1 MLVGVF
7 GPLRARPGVA
17 ARTGGG
23 DDAPP
28 AFSLGHLSV
37 SPTSICGDVSLGRG
51 WAAANVEVVIAD
63 GDVDG
68 GGLGPVHPT
77 HRADPTVERARARV
91 VERLRARRLETD
103 AAIFA
108 RVRDLAPG
116 AAGLEDPEYMAG
128 LRAAVAAA
136 LEYVLE
142 GIERGET
149 DGSPPTPPIPAATLE
164 QARRAART
172 GVSLDTVL
180 RRYLAGLAILEG
192 FVVEEAEQENRIIPP
207 THVLRDV
214 LANMSALVDRLI
226 TAVSRAYGEE
236 IERAGHAP
244 SPAPRALPSPGR
256 AAAPQRDRILEAMV
270 QLAAEHGFA
279 GVSVKLLTARA
290 GVSTR
295 TFYEEFED
303 LRQCFLAVL
312 DLALE
317 RAGGLIVQAFTRERR
332 WQDGVLGALA
342 SLLQYFD
349 SEPALTRVWF
359 VQALAAGPWALGR
372 REQIAGMLRSMIVE
386 HWAVGGVQ
394 PPDPVATTGVMA
406 SVLGLIHTHLV
417 TEQPEPLIEL
427 LGPLMGLVT
436 SLYLDKEDVAR
447 EVQRGARLARAI
459 QAGEDHR
466 WSPPARRSEPNP
478 APGVVIPATLANPSA
493 RRARECLI
501 FLAEQ
506 GGRGLNPSNREIAAA
521 IGVSDQS
528 QISRLLSQLA
538 EEELASKRSEGAG
551 KRNAWRLTPRGEEV
565 ARALQQH
572 RN

>member
-1 MLVGVF
+1 
-7 GPLRARPGVA
+7 
-17 ARTGGG
+17 
-23 DDAPP
+23 
-28 AFSLGHLSV
+28 
-37 SPTSICGDVSLGRG
+37 
-51 WAAANVEVVIAD
+51 VIAGAD
-63 GDVDG
+63 GDGDRSVPARG
-68 GGLGPVHPT
+68 
-77 HRADPTVERARARV
+77 AVERARARV

-116 AAGLEDPEYMAG
+116 AAGLEDAEYMAG

-142 GIERGET
+142 GIERGVE
-149 DGSPPTPPIPAATLE
+149 DESPPTPPIPAATLE
-164 QARRAART
+164 QARRAARA

-180 RRYLAGLAILEG
+180 RRYVAGLAILEG
-192 FVVEEAEQENRIIPP
+192 FVVEEAEHDEQELVPA
-207 THVLRDV
+207 TQVLRDM
-214 LANMSALVDRLI
+214 LANMSALVDHLI
-226 TAVSRAYGEE
+226 TAVSHAYGEE
-236 IERAGHAP
+236 IEGAPHAP
-244 SPAPRALPSPGR
+244 PSAPARASPGR
-256 AAAPQRDRILEAMV
+256 VAGPRRDRILEAMV
-270 QLAAEHGFA
+270 ELAAEHGFA

-303 LRQCFLAVL
+303 LQACFLAVL

-317 RAGGLIVQAFTRERR
+317 RAGGLILQAYAREQR

-342 SLLQYFD
+342 SLLVFFD
-349 SEPALTRVWF
+349 SEPALTHVWF

-386 HWAVGGVQ
+386 HWVARGDE
-394 PPDPVATTGVMA
+394 PPDPVAATGVMA

-447 EVQRGARLARAI
+447 EVRRGAQLAREI
-459 QAGEDHR
+459 QAGEDTR
-466 WSPPARRSEPNP
+466 WTLPAQAAGGRERQDV
-478 APGVVIPATLANPSA
+478 ALPATLANPNA
-493 RRARECLI
+493 RRARECLL
-501 FLAEQ
+501 FLADH
-506 GGRGLNPSNREIAAA
+506 PDSSNREIAAA
-521 IGVSDQS
+521 IGVTHEP
-528 QISRLLSQLA
+528 QISRLLSYLA
-538 EEELASKRSEGAG
+538 EENLVTKRSAGAG

-565 ARALQQH
+565 ARALTEQG
-572 RN
+572 N

>member
-1 MLVGVF
+1 LVGVF

-207 THVLRDV
+207 HVLRDV

-342 SLLQYFD
+342 SLIVLLD
-349 SEPALTRVWF
+349 AEPLLARVWF
-359 VQALAAGPWALGR
+359 VESAAAGSWALAR
-372 REQIAGMLRSMIVE
+372 REQIVEALRSAMIE
-386 HWAVGGVQ
+386 YWTARGERA
-394 PPDPVATTGVMA
+394 PEPVAAAGVMA
-406 SVLGLIHTHLV
+406 SVFGLIQTHLV
-417 TEQPEPLIEL
+417 TERSEPLIEL
-427 LGPLMGLVT
+427 LGPMMGLIT
-436 SLYLDKEDVAR
+436 SLYLD
-447 EVQRGARLARAI
+447 
-459 QAGEDHR
+459 GEDRVREIKRGVQLAEEIKDGDYSR
-466 WSPPARRSEPNP
+466 WAPPPAPIAERD
-478 APGVVIPATLANPSA
+478 ALLPATLANPGA
-493 RRARECLI
+493 RRARECLL

-506 GGRGLNPSNREIAAA
+506 GGRGLNPSNREIATG
-521 IGVSDQS
+521 IGVTQQS
-528 QISRLLSQLA
+528 QISRLLSSLLA
-538 EEELASKRSEGAG
+538 ENLVSKRSAGAG
-551 KRNAWRLTPRGEEV
+551 KRNEWRLTPRGEEI
-565 ARALQQH
+565 ARALSEQED
-572 RN
+572 